1 MQNWLWADPDHVFW
15 MRVVIALAPGL
26 WVLLAGITGFLFYRW
41 RERARL
47 REQIMADLRK
57 VRLDA
62 IAAVLKAWVAHYK
75 DFYEARHLRSI
86 LAMAQ
91 DPADQVKLRDLVAA
105 AEARE
110 KQSLTVFT
118 DLVMEKAMLLP
129 KSITAAYM
137 RYMKAPAHTRQRQ
150 RALNEVEA
158 AFQALLPPLPERWR
172 PIWKFRFWIASKAG
186 ADEEALA
193 SPERPQVP

>member
-1 MQNWLWADPDHVFW
+1 MRNWLWADPDHVFW

-26 WVLLAGITGFLFYRW
+26 WVLLAGVAGFLFYRW

-47 REQIMADLRK
+47 QEQTMADLRK
-57 VRLDA
+57 LRLDA
-62 IAAVLKAWVAHYK
+62 IAAVLTTWVAHYK
-75 DFYEARHLRSI
+75 DLYEARHLRSI

-129 KSITAAYM
+129 KSVTAAYM
-137 RYMKAPAHTRQRQ
+137 RYMKAPAHTRQRE

-158 AFQALLPPLPERWR
+158 AFQAFLPKLPERRR
-172 PIWKFRFWIASKAG
+172 PFWKLRYRIATWAG
-186 ADEEALA
+186 ADEEEVAP
-193 SPERPQVP
+193 SRRE